1 MDSFKDVLMAEHKA
15 GYRSTHTA
23 LKTFGL
29 HKGSGMAL
37 MVREPPHHHTHHC
50 HHHHPPTSHHTSI
63 LVDRLSCW
71 LRR

>member
-37 MVREPPHHHTHHC
+37 MVGEPPPPPHT
-50 HHHHPPTSHHTSI
+50 PHTTATTTTHQ
-63 LVDRLSCW
+63 RLTVPLYLW
-71 LRR
+71 TG

>member
-37 MVREPPHHHTHHC
+37 MVRKPP
-50 HHHHPPTSHHTSI
+50 SHLEVHLT
-63 LVDRLSCW
+63 VR
-71 LRR
+71 

>member
-37 MVREPPHHHTHHC
+37 MVRKPA
-50 HHHHPPTSHHTSI
+50 SHLEVFSRRKLV

>member
-37 MVREPPHHHTHHC
+37 MVRER
-50 HHHHPPTSHHTSI
+50 TSHLEVH
-63 LVDRLSCW
+63 LVW
-71 LRR
+71 